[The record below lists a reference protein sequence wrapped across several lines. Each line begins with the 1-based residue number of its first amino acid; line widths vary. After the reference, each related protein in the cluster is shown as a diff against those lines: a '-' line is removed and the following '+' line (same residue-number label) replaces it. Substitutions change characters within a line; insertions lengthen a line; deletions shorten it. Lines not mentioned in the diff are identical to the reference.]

1 MITVRTSLVFFTSF
15 HAAFSYCRSH
25 VIARRRR
32 ETKVRDVATGGSGD
46 GRRAASRHYYE
57 SRANVSFAVQAY
69 VISPF
74 LFRRTFPP
82 WDPIA
87 FPWFYFLIIGI
98 QVRIDLRGNPKE
110 STVDRYF
117 EDADPRGLSR
127 LSQQHRMQTGQIPT
141 IWWSLYKFRES
152 NLGSHSVAFREVT
165 AIFSI
170 SHRRFFFFG
179 TTRIFFFYLLQ
190 IDESSIRR
198 RLIGAKD
205 IHNGSWFTIIPSCI
219 THHASR
225 WRLSWSRRHSY
236 GDCVGTIHGPRL
248 HFDCHAFRYIRFESM
263 SFRYSW

>member
-98 QVRIDLRGNPKE
+98 QVRIDLRGNWKE

-170 SHRRFFFFG
+170 SHRRFFF
-179 TTRIFFFYLLQ
+179 RHNANIFFLSFTDWWVLNSQTAY
-190 IDESSIRR
+190 RR
-198 RLIGAKD
+198 QGY
-205 IHNGSWFTIIPSCI
+205 P
-219 THHASR
+219 
-225 WRLSWSRRHSY
+225 
-236 GDCVGTIHGPRL
+236 
-248 HFDCHAFRYIRFESM
+248 
-263 SFRYSW
+263 